1 METNVIT
8 KTKTTYIP
16 DGQGGYTEQTI
27 EEGTYEVQLSAS
39 KNEAEATAY
48 GCKVEQ
54 VMKVIADEPLYGDQ
68 ASFWMIVGQTGP
80 RGIQGNT
87 GPQGEQGVQGPE
99 GKAFTYD
106 MFTEEQLRDLT
117 GPTGPKGDKGEQGP
131 EGPQGE
137 PGPQGPKGADGT
149 MTFEDLTPEQKASLK
164 GDTGPAGPQGPEGP
178 ASTVPGPAG
187 ADGFSPIVAT
197 ESVEGGTKVTIT
209 DKEGPH
215 EFTILNGEKGAT
227 GEPGP
232 KGDAGSPGEQG
243 PVGPAG
249 ADGKT
254 PQKGVDYF
262 TEDDISSIVD
272 QVAARFTDA
281 EAVKY

>member
-8 KTKTTYIP
+8 KTKTTYNP

-27 EEGTYEVQLSAS
+27 EEGTYEVQLSTS

-80 RGIQGNT
+80 QGIQGNT
-87 GPQGEQGVQGPE
+87 GPQGEQGLQGPE

-106 MFTEEQLRDLT
+106 MFTEEQLKALT
-117 GPTGPKGDKGEQGP
+117 
-131 EGPQGE
+131 
-137 PGPQGPKGADGT
+137 GPQGPKGADGT

-187 ADGFSPIVAT
+187 ADGFSPTVAT
-197 ESVEGGTKVTIT
+197 EPVEGGTKVTIT

-232 KGDAGSPGEQG
+232 KGDTGSPGEQG
-243 PVGPAG
+243 PAG
-249 ADGKT
+249 EAGKT

-262 TEDDISSIVD
+262 TDDDISSIVD

-281 EAVKY
+281 EVVKY